1 MTKLTALTT
10 MCADYFEESG
20 DIVPGGEALN
30 FAAAAS
36 VYKNASVSIIGAIG
50 DDSCGEKILEVITSK
65 GIDKTCLHI
74 VKDGRTACN
83 RIFLTKDG
91 DRYFK
96 DNSWD
101 GGADNEFVL
110 SERDIEKLAASD
122 IVYTHYW
129 CPNFARIAELKASC
143 GFKLAVDFD
152 VIRDLALLEKNA
164 VLTDFFFIS
173 GEESI
178 LPFFRSLSEKYPAI
192 FNITL
197 AEKGSVTYQNGSE
210 YRIKAVP
217 VDGAVDTTGCGD
229 SYHAGFICE
238 YAESGSIA
246 RAMNEGGKA
255 AAKILS
261 HIGGINM

>member
-1 MTKLTALTT
+1 MIKLTALTT
-10 MCADYFEESG
+10 MCADFFEESG
-20 DIVPGGEALN
+20 NIVPGGEALN

-36 VYKNASVSIIGAIG
+36 VYPNVSVSIIGAIG
-50 DDSCGEKILEVITSK
+50 DDPCGKKVLEVINAK
-65 GIDKTCLHI
+65 DIDKTCLHI
-74 VKDGRTACN
+74 VKDGKTACN

-101 GGADNEFVL
+101 GGADNSFIL
-110 SERDIEKLAASD
+110 SEQDIQKLADSD

-129 CPNFARIAELKASC
+129 CPSFEKTAELKESC
-143 GFKLAVDFD
+143 GFRLAVDFD

-164 VLTDFFFIS
+164 ALTDFFFIS
-173 GEESI
+173 GEESM
-178 LPFFRSLSEKYPAI
+178 LPFFRDLSEKYPAV

-197 AEKGSVTYQNGSE
+197 AENGSVTYQNGSE
-210 YRIKAVP
+210 YRVKAATVSK
-217 VDGAVDTTGCGD
+217 VVDTTGCGD

-238 YAESGSIA
+238 YAQSGDIVK
-246 RAMNEGGKA
+246 AMNEGGKA
-255 AAKILS
+255 AAEILS

>member
-1 MTKLTALTT
+1 MTELTALTT

-36 VYKNASVSIIGAIG
+36 AYKNVRVSIIGAIG
-50 DDSCGEKILEVITSK
+50 DDPCGEKILEVITSK
-65 GIDKTCLHI
+65 GIDKTRLHI
-74 VKDGRTACN
+74 VKGGKTACN

-101 GGADNEFVL
+101 GGADDEFRL
-110 SERDIEKLAASD
+110 SEQDMEKLALSD

-129 CPNFARIAELKASC
+129 CPNFAKISELKKSC

-152 VIRDLALLEKNA
+152 VIRDLDLLEKNA
-164 VLTDFFFIS
+164 ALTDFFFIS
-173 GEESI
+173 GEEGM
-178 LPFFRSLSEKYPAI
+178 LPFFRGLSEKYPAV

-210 YRIKAVP
+210 YRVKAVP
-217 VDGAVDTTGCGD
+217 VSAVADTTGCGD

-238 YAESGSIA
+238 YAESGDIIK
-246 RAMNEGGKA
+246 AMEEGGRA
-255 AAKILS
+255 AAEILS

>member
-1 MTKLTALTT
+1 MTKITSLTT

-36 VYKNASVSIIGAIG
+36 VYKNAGVSIIGAIG
-50 DDSCGEKILEVITSK
+50 DDLCGKRVLEAIASK
-65 GIDKTCLHI
+65 DIDKTRLHI
-74 VKDGRTACN
+74 VNDGKTACN

-101 GGADNEFVL
+101 GGVDNEFVL
-110 SERDIEKLAASD
+110 SEYDIEKLADSD

-129 CPNFARIAELKASC
+129 CPNFARIAELKTTC
-143 GFKLAVDFD
+143 GFRLAVDFD
-152 VIRDLALLEKNA
+152 VIRDTELLEKNA

-173 GEESI
+173 GDESI
-178 LPFFRSLSEKYPAI
+178 LPFFRGLSEKYPAV

-197 AEKGSVTYQNGSE
+197 AEKGSVTYQNGKE
-210 YRIKAVP
+210 YRVSAVP
-217 VDGAVDTTGCGD
+217 ASNVVDTTGCGD
-229 SYHAGFICE
+229 SYHAGFICK
-238 YAESGSIA
+238 YAESGDIIKS
-246 RAMNEGGKA
+246 MEEGSA
-255 AAKILS
+255 AAAEILS